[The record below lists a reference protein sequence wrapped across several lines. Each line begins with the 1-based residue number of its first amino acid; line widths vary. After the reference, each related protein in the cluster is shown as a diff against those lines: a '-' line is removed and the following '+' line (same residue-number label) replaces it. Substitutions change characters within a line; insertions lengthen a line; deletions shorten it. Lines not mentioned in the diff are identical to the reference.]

1 MDMYIRNVKIIE
13 DAFEQIKEQT
23 GINSVEEIVTT
34 FVKAEE
40 QNYSLYNYVN
50 MLNSDIDMIEE
61 QNKTIAQE
69 IKRHEQLSSMSE
81 AEKAKER
88 EQLSCQIQEVR
99 EKNASKEAQIA
110 NIEAQM
116 AQIKNHVHGMVENF
130 STSHFMLA
138 VASHMNYDEDTVF
151 NENNVTLYLSE
162 LEEYISAFITYLAQ
176 REKNPDAPISALSLD
191 AMANKEFD
199 KGAIVI
205 DAPAAHDFANVED
218 ETTEADDV
226 VTNPKDLY
234 RKFEE
239 LASKGYINPSSNQ
252 GAPAQ
257 TRK

>member
-1 MDMYIRNVKIIE
+1 
-13 DAFEQIKEQT
+13 
-23 GINSVEEIVTT
+23 
-34 FVKAEE
+34 
-40 QNYSLYNYVN
+40 

-81 AEKAKER
+81 AEKANER
-88 EQLSCQIQEVR
+88 EQLSQQIQEVR

-110 NIEAQM
+110 DIEAQM
-116 AQIKNHVHGMVENF
+116 AQIKNHVHAMVTGF
-130 STSHFMLA
+130 STSHFQLA
-138 VASHMNYDEDTVF
+138 VASHMHYDDDTVF

-205 DAPAAHDFANVED
+205 DAPAAHDFANVDD
-218 ETTEADDV
+218 ETAEGDDI

-239 LASKGYINPSSNQ
+239 LASKGYINPGSTQ
-252 GAPAQ
+252 GSAPAQ